1 MKINFVSLSALSILA
16 SFVSTEAGVS
26 FDYYFGS
33 AFCAKPIRMQELD
46 GAMIVRLSEKKKRFV
61 PLLYPTRQTPFQWID
76 SGDVDLLTYEQY
88 VKNPGLFVKP
98 SPPSGENLFVVSAQ
112 HGHESGEKDKLAE
125 PAPPSNHFPKPQ
137 SHPLPPLPLPRK
149 VVLPGDPELHAFLE
163 GNRIEEKV
171 ASNEKPSLSDRMISP
186 PSANP
191 SPIPPPPEILA
202 GNELPAQ
209 GTVFADPRL
218 MKEYRRLVNASTLGR
233 MDSKRDQG
241 REDELSVEIPSVPA
255 NLKLKASKRTKDGRI
270 QPAQASEF
278 YLTTQNLRELF
289 KDMNVERALSGE
301 IKSVAEIWAHA
312 EKNLNTDPEI
322 ALGVKSILLQAKVG
336 RARTDPFG
344 EASLSDLPP
353 DEKYFIIGIDKDENT
368 NVVTIW
374 SKEVEVNPGDNEV
387 ELSSNDV
394 IYQD

>member
-16 SFVSTEAGVS
+16 SFGATEAGVS

-46 GAMIVRLSEKKKRFV
+46 GAMIVRLSERKKRFV

-76 SGDVDLLTYEQY
+76 SGDVNLLTYEQY
-88 VKNPGLFVKP
+88 VKNPGLFVKAA
-98 SPPSGENLFVVSAQ
+98 SPSGESLFVDSAQ
-112 HGHESGEKDKLAE
+112 HGHQSGAEDKLAE
-125 PAPPSNHFPKPQ
+125 PAPPSNQFPKPR
-137 SHPLPPLPLPRK
+137 SHPLPPLPLPQT
-149 VVLPGDPELHAFLE
+149 VALPGDPELHAFLE
-163 GNRIEEKV
+163 RERIEEKV
-171 ASNEKPSLSDRMISP
+171 ASNEKPSLSDRMIPPPPASP
-186 PSANP
+186 PP
-191 SPIPPPPEILA
+191 FPTPPEILV
-202 GNELPAQ
+202 GNELLPQ
-209 GTVFADPRL
+209 GTVFADPKL

-233 MDSKRDQG
+233 MNSKRDQG
-241 REDELSVEIPSVPA
+241 SEDELSVEIPSVPA
-255 NLKLKASKRTKDGRI
+255 NLKLKASKRTKDGKI

>member
-1 MKINFVSLSALSILA
+1 MKTNFVILPALSFLA
-16 SFVSTEAGVS
+16 SFGSTEADVS

-46 GAMIVRLSEKKKRFV
+46 GAMIVRLSEKNKRFV

-88 VKNPGLFVKP
+88 VKNPRLFVKP
-98 SPPSGENLFVVSAQ
+98 SPPSEEPLLVVSAP
-112 HGHESGEKDKLAE
+112 HGHESGAEDKLAE
-125 PAPPSNHFPKPQ
+125 PPHASNQFSKPR
-137 SHPLPPLPLPRK
+137 SHPLPPLLLPQK
-149 VVLPGDPELHAFLE
+149 VALPGDPELHAFLDRK
-163 GNRIEEKV
+163 RIEEKV
-171 ASNEKPSLSDRMISP
+171 ASNEKPPLSDRMLSP
-186 PSANP
+186 PSASP
-191 SPIPPPPEILA
+191 SEVPPPPEILSV
-202 GNELPAQ
+202 NELSSQ
-209 GTVFADPRL
+209 GTIFADPKL
-218 MKEYRRLVNASTLGR
+218 MKEYRRLVNASTLGQ
-233 MDSKRDQG
+233 MDSRRVQIRK
-241 REDELSVEIPSVPA
+241 DEISVEIQSVPA

-278 YLTTQNLRELF
+278 YLTTRNLRELF

-312 EKNLNTDPEI
+312 EKNLNSDPEI

>member
-1 MKINFVSLSALSILA
+1 MKMNFATLSVLSLLV
-16 SFVSTEAGVS
+16 SFVSTEAKVS

-46 GAMIVRLSEKKKRFV
+46 GAMIVRLSEKQNRFV
-61 PLLYPTRQTPFQWID
+61 PLLYPTRQTLFQWID
-76 SGDVDLLTYEQY
+76 SGDVDLMTYEQF

-98 SPPSGENLFVVSAQ
+98 VSPAVNSEFDVSAKHSHESETKNQFAETSPPSNQLS
-112 HGHESGEKDKLAE
+112 E
-125 PAPPSNHFPKPQ
+125 PRP
-137 SHPLPPLPLPRK
+137 HPLPPLSLPQKRP
-149 VVLPGDPELHAFLE
+149 LPGDPELQAFLE
-163 GNRIEEKV
+163 RERIEEQP
-171 ASNEKPSLSDRMISP
+171 ASNEKSSLSNPVISSDP
-186 PSANP
+186 ASR
-191 SPIPPPPEILA
+191 SPIYPPLELLA
-202 GNELPAQ
+202 RNALPSQ
-209 GTVFADPRL
+209 GPVFTDPKL
-218 MKEYRRLVNASTLGR
+218 MEEYRRLVNSSTLGR
-233 MDSKRDQG
+233 MDSKKRG
-241 REDELSVEIPSVPA
+241 ADEISFEIPDVPA

-270 QPAQASEF
+270 QPAQASDF

-336 RARTDPFG
+336 RARTNPFG
-344 EASLSDLPP
+344 EASLNDLPP

-374 SKEVEVNPGDNEV
+374 SKEVEVSPGDNEV
-387 ELSSNDV
+387 ELSSSDV

>member
-1 MKINFVSLSALSILA
+1 MKINFVIMPALSLLA
-16 SFVSTEAGVS
+16 SFGSTEAGVS

-33 AFCAKPIRMQELD
+33 AFCANPIRMQELD
-46 GAMIVRLSEKKKRFV
+46 GAMIVRLSKKKKRFV

-76 SGDVDLLTYEQY
+76 SGDVDLLTYEEY
-88 VKNPGLFVKP
+88 VKNPGLFVRAA
-98 SPPSGENLFVVSAQ
+98 SPLGESLFVDSAP
-112 HGHESGEKDKLAE
+112 HGHQSGAEDK
-125 PAPPSNHFPKPQ
+125 PAPASSQFPKPR
-137 SHPLPPLPLPRK
+137 SHPLPPLPLPRT
-149 VVLPGDPELHAFLE
+149 VALPGDPELHAFLE
-163 GNRIEEKV
+163 SKRIEEKV
-171 ASNEKPSLSDRMISP
+171 ASNEKPPLSDRMISP
-186 PSANP
+186 SSASP
-191 SPIPPPPEILA
+191 SPIPPPPEILVE
-202 GNELPAQ
+202 NEPLGQ

-233 MDSKRDQG
+233 MDSQREQG
-241 REDELSVEIPSVPA
+241 REDELSVEIRRVPA

-289 KDMNVERALSGE
+289 KDMNFERALSGE

>member
-1 MKINFVSLSALSILA
+1 MKINFVILPALFYLA
-16 SFVSTEAGVS
+16 SFDSTEAGVS
-26 FDYYFGS
+26 LDYYFGS
-33 AFCAKPIRMQELD
+33 AFCANPIRMQELD
-46 GAMIVRLSEKKKRFV
+46 GAMIVRLSKKKKRFV
-61 PLLYPTRQTPFQWID
+61 PLLYPTRQTFFQWID
-76 SGDVDLLTYEQY
+76 SGDVDLLSYEEY
-88 VKNPGLFVKP
+88 VKNPGLFVRAA
-98 SPPSGENLFVVSAQ
+98 SPLGESLFVDSAP
-112 HGHESGEKDKLAE
+112 HDHESGAEDK
-125 PAPPSNHFPKPQ
+125 PAPASSQFPKPR
-137 SHPLPPLPLPRK
+137 SHPLPPLLLPQK
-149 VVLPGDPELHAFLE
+149 VALPGDPELHAFLDRK
-163 GNRIEEKV
+163 RIEEKV
-171 ASNEKPSLSDRMISP
+171 ASNEKPPLSDRMLSP
-186 PSANP
+186 RSASPSQV
-191 SPIPPPPEILA
+191 PPPPEILS
-202 GNELPAQ
+202 GNELSSQ
-209 GTVFADPRL
+209 GTIFADPKL
-218 MKEYRRLVNASTLGR
+218 MKEYRRLVNASTLGQ
-233 MDSKRDQG
+233 MDSKRVQMG
-241 REDELSVEIPSVPA
+241 KDEISVEIPSVPA

-278 YLTTQNLRELF
+278 YLTTRNLRELF

-353 DEKYFIIGIDKDENT
+353 DEKYFIIGIDKDEST